1 MIDPQ
6 TIEPNVLIHEM
17 KKSERKKD
25 EIAKEKDDP
34 EKVAQEK
41 SRVKSDLER
50 NYRGFNMPAD
60 MDEDQEKDYKAAIDK
75 RKEELAGVE
84 DERAI
89 ERGKEALE
97 GVAKSAT
104 ELPGDIGEVVA
115 SVPPVASH
123 LIGSALVAKRKA
135 YEDPTE
141 AIRKAREFG
150 SKVFEGDPEAQEQ
163 ALIGTSMSMVEPA
176 ATAADV
182 ELARRDIRKALET
195 RKAGDIATAGVSTV
209 FAGIP
214 VLGVAHFKIM
224 KKSVDDIDEVL
235 PEIAK
240 VSDANRAE
248 VAKYEDFRGKFMA
261 HAADISDRKFS
272 DKELEVLIDPFRSD
286 AVRELSKTNPNIYGD
301 LLDELRRAG
310 VEDDRVADYLDRA
323 SAMHQMTK
331 GGDAAGDIAGSL
343 NELRRELKQ
352 YNPENLTESRKAL
365 DEATKAANDVKSELS
380 AAEAA
385 LKRLQ
390 QTAPKYVPRSDP
402 GHDEY
407 VAAVREWSR
416 TNRVKERAIKK
427 DIERITGDSY
437 FEYVRPGGSSVKLD
451 ILERNLDNAR
461 KRVETLEKGP
471 LENDDVRYL
480 IDGLKDKVRGINSP
494 GLDKET
500 RNKIRRIID
509 DIEAKPGGTP
519 GGGTPGGGA
528 GGGPMVRAGRRVP
541 AGANPDRFPDGTIF
555 EVPGT
560 GRGYLRNAD
569 APARQRYTM
578 VRRVGDDW
586 VPTTGNPISALQ
598 LRKFI
603 KEADT
608 DTPNQVFVF
617 GRTIEP
623 EIKAGK
629 AADVAKGARAAKLEN
644 LTDLKGNTPK
654 LNEDGT
660 ITLYHRTT
668 PEAAAE
674 IRRTGKFISKEN
686 TDEVF
691 LSSKRTGQAEGYGS
705 EVVEVR
711 VDPDKV
717 RLDDAFDDEIH
728 VAVKTADVAK
738 PPASATMKLPET
750 RQEIDAAFRE
760 LGDLQNDRPETAM
773 YDMQRSKASTLW
785 SQTAEHVGDI
795 IRRMTPSGPGE
806 MYRPPEMDI
815 IPKTRRGIADLSGD
829 IEGGIRGQAGTE
841 AKLNELRALGQKYA
855 DEHRKLPVYNE
866 LQMLA
871 NDAAIALGEGR
882 FADSK
887 AALVKLDQI
896 YRENPRKFSDRLE
909 VVEPEFARPGS
920 TAAKPPAAKITPVK
934 TVKTIGQNK
943 VTSSVFSLPG
953 GKIEVFEDSP
963 FSPNHAHSIFEFVV
977 DESKRGQG
985 VGSQLVDEVLRAYP
999 DKEISAQV
1007 SSLASLKVF
1016 HNKGFRHQDTDM
1028 EFDDLAQLWKDE
1040 GGSLNMR
1047 RTKHPAAESDD
1058 YRVSHQP
1065 LKGPSGD
1072 EIGITDDFPKDI
1084 LQHPDWYVG
1093 SPTDWRKD
1101 KEAQKF
1107 WKKVVA
1113 GSGNPDAKVTIYRA
1127 MPKSAGSTIEKGN
1140 WVTPSKTYAEDHAFG
1155 EEDWHVV
1162 AVEVPLRD
1170 INWAGDDLME
1180 WGYWGSN
1187 IKPPAATDIATAGA
1201 YTPAEIEEAKALW
1214 VEKGIESPHFKRWS
1228 GGIEPTQIPSES
1240 LTPKLSTGDNAGWEN
1255 YSREALNDKYA
1266 DAYKRLLAQVPNP
1279 DNLKY
1284 IDQVAYTPDVLVVH
1298 HSTPGM
1304 RGTTIDYDAGRSFG
1318 FHAGTTE
1325 AAQHREY
1332 RLARSSRADELANP
1346 FEPKP
1351 PPHPIGQGRIQPS
1364 YDAER
1369 VFYFKYN
1376 KLLPLPDGYGWGAK
1390 SVLLDSIKSAERLN
1404 EKKFAAD
1411 LKKYLDDAELRV
1423 RNAGLDWDGSANL
1436 RLNEAVE
1443 AQSVRDIY
1451 KKHGF
1456 DGVIYTNIAEDPGSL
1471 SIIAIDDSSLKL
1483 AADAPDLGKVTGEFK
1498 PTGLYGAGA
1507 AVPAAAAVRSQ
1518 REDEL

>member
-1 MIDPQ
+1 VIDPQ

-528 GGGPMVRAGRRVP
+528 GGGP
-541 AGANPDRFPDGTIF
+541 
-555 EVPGT
+555 
-560 GRGYLRNAD
+560 
-569 APARQRYTM
+569 
-578 VRRVGDDW
+578 
-586 VPTTGNPISALQ
+586 
-598 LRKFI
+598 
-603 KEADT
+603 
-608 DTPNQVFVF
+608 
-617 GRTIEP
+617 

-629 AADVAKGARAAKLEN
+629 A
-644 LTDLKGNTPK
+644 
-654 LNEDGT
+654 
-660 ITLYHRTT
+660 
-668 PEAAAE
+668 
-674 IRRTGKFISKEN
+674 
-686 TDEVF
+686 
-691 LSSKRTGQAEGYGS
+691 
-705 EVVEVR
+705 
-711 VDPDKV
+711 
-717 RLDDAFDDEIH
+717 
-728 VAVKTADVAK
+728 ADVAK

-909 VVEPEFARPGS
+909 VVEPEFARPGL
-920 TAAKPPAAKITPVK
+920 TAA
-934 TVKTIGQNK
+934 
-943 VTSSVFSLPG
+943 
-953 GKIEVFEDSP
+953 
-963 FSPNHAHSIFEFVV
+963 
-977 DESKRGQG
+977 
-985 VGSQLVDEVLRAYP
+985 
-999 DKEISAQV
+999 
-1007 SSLASLKVF
+1007 
-1016 HNKGFRHQDTDM
+1016 
-1028 EFDDLAQLWKDE
+1028 
-1040 GGSLNMR
+1040 
-1047 RTKHPAAESDD
+1047 
-1058 YRVSHQP
+1058 
-1065 LKGPSGD
+1065 
-1072 EIGITDDFPKDI
+1072 
-1084 LQHPDWYVG
+1084 
-1093 SPTDWRKD
+1093 
-1101 KEAQKF
+1101 
-1107 WKKVVA
+1107 
-1113 GSGNPDAKVTIYRA
+1113 
-1127 MPKSAGSTIEKGN
+1127 
-1140 WVTPSKTYAEDHAFG
+1140 
-1155 EEDWHVV
+1155 
-1162 AVEVPLRD
+1162 
-1170 INWAGDDLME
+1170 
-1180 WGYWGSN
+1180 
-1187 IKPPAATDIATAGA
+1187 KPPAATDIATAGA

-1228 GGIEPTQIPSES
+1228 GGIEPTQIPFES

>member
-528 GGGPMVRAGRRVP
+528 GGGP
-541 AGANPDRFPDGTIF
+541 
-555 EVPGT
+555 
-560 GRGYLRNAD
+560 
-569 APARQRYTM
+569 
-578 VRRVGDDW
+578 
-586 VPTTGNPISALQ
+586 
-598 LRKFI
+598 
-603 KEADT
+603 
-608 DTPNQVFVF
+608 
-617 GRTIEP
+617 

-909 VVEPEFARPGS
+909 VVEPEFARPGL
-920 TAAKPPAAKITPVK
+920 TAA
-934 TVKTIGQNK
+934 
-943 VTSSVFSLPG
+943 
-953 GKIEVFEDSP
+953 
-963 FSPNHAHSIFEFVV
+963 
-977 DESKRGQG
+977 
-985 VGSQLVDEVLRAYP
+985 
-999 DKEISAQV
+999 
-1007 SSLASLKVF
+1007 
-1016 HNKGFRHQDTDM
+1016 
-1028 EFDDLAQLWKDE
+1028 
-1040 GGSLNMR
+1040 
-1047 RTKHPAAESDD
+1047 
-1058 YRVSHQP
+1058 
-1065 LKGPSGD
+1065 
-1072 EIGITDDFPKDI
+1072 
-1084 LQHPDWYVG
+1084 
-1093 SPTDWRKD
+1093 
-1101 KEAQKF
+1101 
-1107 WKKVVA
+1107 
-1113 GSGNPDAKVTIYRA
+1113 
-1127 MPKSAGSTIEKGN
+1127 
-1140 WVTPSKTYAEDHAFG
+1140 
-1155 EEDWHVV
+1155 
-1162 AVEVPLRD
+1162 
-1170 INWAGDDLME
+1170 
-1180 WGYWGSN
+1180 
-1187 IKPPAATDIATAGA
+1187 KPPAATDIATAGA